1 MGTAKLNPPANIV
14 TIGGLDNSKSYYVL
28 VSARNAGGDSG
39 WRFSPVSGPY
49 GSTPTPGAAL
59 ESTPTP
65 TPTPQA
71 PPATPTSVSLTR
83 ADGTLTAT
91 WPAAA
96 RAATYHVTYTS
107 NNGASWSLA
116 ALNHTATSVTVSGVD
131 NAKTYFVAVRARN
144 SLGASGWRVSGSI
157 GPHRPGATPTP
168 TPPIQTSN

>member
-1 MGTAKLNPPANIV
+1 MIKI
-14 TIGGLDNSKSYYVL
+14 YL

-39 WRFSPVSGPY
+39 WRFSPVSVPY
-49 GSTPTPGAAL
+49 GSTPTPGATL
-59 ESTPTP
+59 EPTPTP

-91 WPAAA
+91 WPAVKH
-96 RAATYHVTYTS
+96 AATYHVTYTS

-116 ALNHTATSVTVSGVD
+116 ALNHTATSITVSGVD

-168 TPPIQTSN
+168 TPAIQTSH